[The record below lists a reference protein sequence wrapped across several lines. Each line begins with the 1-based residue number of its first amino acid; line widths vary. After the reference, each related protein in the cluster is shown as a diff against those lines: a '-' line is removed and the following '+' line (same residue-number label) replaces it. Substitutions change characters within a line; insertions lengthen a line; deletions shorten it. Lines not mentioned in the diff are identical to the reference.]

1 MRRTSVLTASALLI
15 GLGAASAAPAMAAPA
30 PTETGRTVTT
40 TSSERFYSERT
51 TTQGDY
57 KFSDVYSDSF
67 SERKVESQYE
77 RTGADPLRTKNVQ
90 SESKA
95 ESWNEI
101 TEQDADNYYNT
112 YFGDRVT
119 ERHAERYS
127 EDARG
132 YSSDLFD
139 SSFGYSWD
147 ETTEGY
153 ADSPEGQNV
162 DFWENEWDESTEDS
176 SWGTW

>member
-15 GLGAASAAPAMAAPA
+15 GLGAASAAPAMAA
-30 PTETGRTVTT
+30 ESGRTTTVT
-40 TSSERFYSERT
+40 SHDRFYAEKT

-57 KFSDVYSDSF
+57 SFSDVYSDSF

-112 YFGDRVT
+112 YFGDRAT
-119 ERHAERYS
+119 ERVAERYS
-127 EDARG
+127 EDAKG
-132 YSSDLFD
+132 YSGSTFE

-153 ADSPEGQNV
+153 EDSAAGQDV
-162 DFWENEWDESTEDS
+162 DFWENDWADSFEDS
-176 SWGTW
+176 YWGTW

>member
-15 GLGAASAAPAMAAPA
+15 GLGAASAAPAMAA
-30 PTETGRTVTT
+30 ESGRTTTVT
-40 TSSERFYSERT
+40 SHDRFYAEKT

-57 KFSDVYSDSF
+57 SFSDVYSDES
-67 SERKVESQYE
+67 SERTVETEYT
-77 RTGADPLRTKNVQ
+77 RTGANPLYTSSFQ

-101 TEQDADNYYNT
+101 TEQDSENYFNT
-112 YFGDRVT
+112 YFGDRAT
-119 ERHAERYS
+119 ERVAERYS
-127 EDARG
+127 EDAKG
-132 YSSDLFD
+132 YSGSTFE

-153 ADSPEGQNV
+153 EDSAAGQDV
-162 DFWENEWDESTEDS
+162 DFWENDWADSFEDS
-176 SWGTW
+176 YWGTW

>member
-90 SESKA
+90 AESKA

-101 TEQDADNYYNT
+101 TEQDADNYFNT

-127 EDARG
+127 EDAKG

>member
-15 GLGAASAAPAMAAPA
+15 GLGAASAAPALAAPT

-40 TSSERFYSERT
+40 TSHESFYAEKT
-51 TTQGDY
+51 FTQGDY
-57 KFSDVYSDSF
+57 SFSDVYSDEF
-67 SERKVESQYE
+67 SERTVESEFE
-77 RTGADPLRTKNVQ
+77 RTGANPVYTRSFQ

-101 TEQDADNYYNT
+101 TEQDSENFFSTYY
-112 YFGDRVT
+112 GDRAT
-119 ERHAERYS
+119 ERLAERYA
-127 EDARG
+127 EGTEG
-132 YSSDLFD
+132 YSGSLLE

-153 ADSPEGQNV
+153 ADSAAGQEV
-162 DFWENEWDESTEDS
+162 DFWENDWAESYEES
-176 SWGTW
+176 YWGTW